1 MHGDRLGADT
11 QKFELPP
18 DLVSELQRH
27 APTPK
32 VDMTMDHW
40 KPSLLDRVF
49 ALLSGKKST

>member
-1 MHGDRLGADT
+1 MGADAH
-11 QKFELPP
+11 KFELPP

-27 APTPK
+27 SPTPK

-49 ALLSGKKST
+49 ALLSGKKSG